1 MLNEHN
7 EKLIALNFERIQWWL
22 GEGVE
27 VSNSA
32 AYILGRL
39 RRVLHGFF
47 LLWQINC
54 IIVCVFYL
62 KGLSGILPI
71 THTIYMAAWRNRKR
85 AAKEAAAIQAQE
97 AASKENVSS

>member
-47 LLWQINC
+47 FTVAN
-54 IIVCVFYL
+54 
-62 KGLSGILPI
+62 
-71 THTIYMAAWRNRKR
+71 
-85 AAKEAAAIQAQE
+85 
-97 AASKENVSS
+97 